1 MHIPSHLMRQ
11 GITITRRVDTGLGH
25 TDTTVGTGIQAKI
38 ESVHRTVQNGTG
50 TIGQIVTILYM
61 LPTDIAVGDRLV
73 LPNQTILETRSV
85 STVFAAN
92 GTTAAMLKVEA
103 W

>member
-11 GITITRRVDTGLGH
+11 GVTITRRVDTGLGH
-25 TDTTVGTGIQAKI
+25 TDTTIATGIKVKF
-38 ESVHRTVQNGTG
+38 ESKHRTIQNTNG
-50 TIGQIVTILYM
+50 TIGQIVTIMYM
-61 LPTDIAVGDRLV
+61 LPTDIQVGDRVL
-73 LPNQTILETRSV
+73 LPNQTVLETRSV
-85 STVFAAN
+85 STIFAAN